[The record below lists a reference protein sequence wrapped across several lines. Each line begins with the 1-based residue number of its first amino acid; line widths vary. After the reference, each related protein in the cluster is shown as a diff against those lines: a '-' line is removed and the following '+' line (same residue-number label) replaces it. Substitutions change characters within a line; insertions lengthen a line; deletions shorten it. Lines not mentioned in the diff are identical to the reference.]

1 MRSARFGRLL
11 GSTAL
16 ILLLAGAQG
25 AFAQTPDASATKAP
39 MAMSGTPATGGDS
52 APGVAKAPELRGT
65 AEEAAPAGATTAA
78 PSSNSQDAAGPSDAS
93 TAAAPASA
101 PAPAATPAP
110 EQSAGEAA
118 APAPA
123 AAIPAPAAKADE
135 TPAPPAPPATAA
147 APATEEKP
155 AASTG
160 DDTVPT
166 TSAIAPAAP
175 SSEPTPAAAA
185 TSEPAPATATTSE
198 PAPAAATAAEPA
210 PTVVADPNAPITEQ
224 LRGLADGKFDRIIG
238 SKKDRAAIDAFYSA
252 RNYAPLWITD
262 GQVNARAK
270 AAIAYLGHVDADGL
284 DPSDYPVPN
293 LASVTDPVALAAA
306 EIRLGTSLITYAHH
320 AQLGRV
326 HWSRVSAD
334 ISYER
339 KAPEP
344 GEVLGK
350 MADAKEAKDISEALD
365 AYEPHVRPYLMLK
378 AKLAEL
384 RAGKGDSGRHRIA
397 DGAVLKVGMEDD
409 RVPHLRARL
418 GLGEGSG
425 TTYDKALADAVTKF
439 QKERELKATGTLTSA
454 TVEAL
459 NGRKP
464 DHPTDIII
472 ANMERWRWM
481 PHDLGETYVM
491 VNLAEFELR
500 VFHDGQQV
508 WMTRVVDGKPTMPTP
523 IMSADMKYITVNPT
537 WNVPPSIIHKEYLP
551 ALARDPSVLA
561 RAGLVVGRNSD
572 GSVHIYQPPGER
584 NALGRIR
591 FNFPNKFLVYQH
603 DTPDKN
609 LFALDRRAFSHGCMR
624 VQDPAK
630 YAEVLLSFARPNE
643 NYSEE
648 RIRKMFGK
656 GETDIQFPAA
666 IPVHLTYQTAFV
678 DNKGKLE
685 FLDDVYGRDK
695 ALIDIMK
702 GDERRVADTAV
713 EHRPNPIRR
722 QVLAL
727 PDQQSLWGDRWNG
740 PGQNGGYHD
749 GGQGFFSRLFG
760 GPYANQQPT
769 QIQRKRSGDR
779 RTEIR

>member
-1 MRSARFGRLL
+1 MRSIRFDRLL
-11 GSTAL
+11 ASTAL
-16 ILLLAGAQG
+16 VLLLAGAPG
-25 AFAQTPDASATKAP
+25 AFAQTSDAAQSKTPAVSDA
-39 MAMSGTPATGGDS
+39 ASGTSGTETDS
-52 APGVAKAPELRGT
+52 AQARTAP
-65 AEEAAPAGATTAA
+65 AVPAGAESPAQAETATTA
-78 PSSNSQDAAGPSDAS
+78 PSPNPQDATGPSESQAV
-93 TAAAPASA
+93 
-101 PAPAATPAP
+101 ATPTTTAP
-110 EQSAGEAA
+110 GSPSPSPDQSAAGAA

-123 AAIPAPAAKADE
+123 AEGMPAPAAKADE
-135 TPAPPAPPATAA
+135 PAAQPATPTMA
-147 APATEEKP
+147 APATDDKP

-160 DDTVPT
+160 EDTVPT

-175 SSEPTPAAAA
+175 SEPAPGAA
-185 TSEPAPATATTSE
+185 TTAEPAPAVA
-198 PAPAAATAAEPA
+198 
-210 PTVVADPNAPITEQ
+210 ADPNAPIVGQ

-238 SKKDRAAIDAFYSA
+238 SKKDRAAIDAFYAA

-270 AAIAYLGHVDADGL
+270 AAIAYLGQVDTDGL

-293 LASVTDPVALAAA
+293 LASVSDPVALAAA

-334 ISYER
+334 ISYDR

-350 MADAKEAKDISEALD
+350 MADAKDVADALD
-365 AYEPHVRPYLMLK
+365 SYEPHVRPYLVLK

-384 RAGKGDSGRHRIA
+384 RAGKGDAGRQRIV
-397 DGAVLKVGMEDD
+397 DGPVLKIGMQDE
-409 RVPHLRARL
+409 RVPLVRARL
-418 GLGEGSG
+418 GVSEGSG
-425 TTYDKALADAVTKF
+425 TTYDKALADAVSKF

-459 NGRKP
+459 NGRRP
-464 DHPTDIII
+464 DRPTDIII

-481 PHDLGETYVM
+481 PRDLGKTYVM
-491 VNLAEFELR
+491 VNLAEFALR

-508 WMTRVVDGKPTMPTP
+508 WATRVVDGKPTMPTP

-537 WNVPPSIIHKEYLP
+537 WNVPPSIVNNEYLP

-561 RAGLVVGRNSD
+561 RSGLVLGRNSD

-603 DTPDKN
+603 DTPDKH

-630 YAEVLLSFARPNE
+630 YAEVLLSYALPGE
-643 NYSEE
+643 GYSEE

-656 GETDIQFPAA
+656 SETDIQFPAA

-685 FLDDVYGRDK
+685 FLEDVYGRDK
-695 ALIDIMK
+695 ALVEIMK
-702 GDERRVADTAV
+702 GDERRVADIPV

-740 PGQNGGYHD
+740 PGQNGGYYD

-760 GPYANQQPT
+760 GPYANQQPAP
-769 QIQRKRSGDR
+769 IQRKRAADR
-779 RTEIR
+779 RMEIR

>member
-1 MRSARFGRLL
+1 MRSARFDRFLA
-11 GSTAL
+11 STAL
-16 ILLLAGAQG
+16 IVLLAGAQG
-25 AFAQTPDASATKAP
+25 AFAQAPDTSATKAP
-39 MAMSGTPATGGDS
+39 TVSDVTSGTPATGSDPAQSGAS
-52 APGVAKAPELRGT
+52 PAAPGSG
-65 AEEAAPAGATTAA
+65 AEAAAPADTATAA
-78 PSSNSQDAAGPSDAS
+78 PSSNSPDATDSSEAPAAAAAPAAAPSPKQSADE
-93 TAAAPASA
+93 AAAPASTATTA
-101 PAPAATPAP
+101 PAP
-110 EQSAGEAA
+110 EGKS
-118 APAPA
+118 
-123 AAIPAPAAKADE
+123 DE
-135 TPAPPAPPATAA
+135 TVTQPA
-147 APATEEKP
+147 APATAVAPVTDEKP

-160 DDTVPT
+160 ADTVPT
-166 TSAIAPAAP
+166 TSAIAPAVP
-175 SSEPTPAAAA
+175 TSEPT
-185 TSEPAPATATTSE
+185 PATATTSE
-198 PAPAAATAAEPA
+198 PAPAAATTAEPTPA
-210 PTVVADPNAPITEQ
+210 VVADPNAPITEQ

-350 MADAKEAKDISEALD
+350 MADAKEATDISEALD

-384 RAGKGDSGRHRIA
+384 RAGKGDARRPRIA
-397 DGAVLKVGMEDD
+397 EGPVLKVGMQDE
-409 RVPHLRARL
+409 RVPQIRARL
-418 GLGEGSG
+418 GVSEATG

-454 TVEAL
+454 TVEAM

-537 WNVPPSIIHKEYLP
+537 WNVPPSIVNKEYLP

-603 DTPDKN
+603 DTPDKH

-630 YAEVLLSFARPNE
+630 YAEVLLSFARPGE

-695 ALIDIMK
+695 ALIDVMK
-702 GDERRVADTAV
+702 GDERRVADVAV

-740 PGQNGGYHD
+740 PGQNGGYYD
-749 GGQGFFSRLFG
+749 GGHGFFSRLFG
-760 GPYANQQPT
+760 GPYANQQQAP
-769 QIQRKRSGDR
+769 IQRKRAADR
-779 RTEIR
+779 RMEIR

>member
-1 MRSARFGRLL
+1 MRSARFDRFLA
-11 GSTAL
+11 STAL
-16 ILLLAGAQG
+16 ILLLAGAPS
-25 AFAQTPDASATKAP
+25 AFAQTSDAST
-39 MAMSGTPATGGDS
+39 
-52 APGVAKAPELRGT
+52 AKAPTVSNATSEAPVAASDSGQP
-65 AEEAAPAGATTAA
+65 ASEAAAGAAESPASAETTTTA
-78 PSSNSQDAAGPSDAS
+78 PSPNPQDAAGPSETPAVASPAAS
-93 TAAAPASA
+93 TPS
-101 PAPAATPAP
+101 TPSSGP
-110 EQSAGEAA
+110 EQSACEAT

-123 AAIPAPAAKADE
+123 AAAMPVDKPDESAAQ
-135 TPAPPAPPATAA
+135 PA
-147 APATEEKP
+147 APATIAAPATDEKP

-160 DDTVPT
+160 EDTVPT

-175 SSEPTPAAAA
+175 A
-185 TSEPAPATATTSE
+185 SEPAPT
-198 PAPAAATAAEPA
+198 AATAAEPA
-210 PTVVADPNAPITEQ
+210 STVVADPNAPVAEQ

-334 ISYER
+334 ISYDR
-339 KAPEP
+339 KAPEA

-350 MADAKEAKDISEALD
+350 MADAKDAKDVSEALD

-384 RAGKGDSGRHRIA
+384 RAGKGDTSRPRIA
-397 DGAVLKVGMEDD
+397 DGPVLKVGMQDE
-409 RVPHLRARL
+409 RVPRIRARL
-418 GLGEGSG
+418 GISEGSG

-454 TVEAL
+454 TVEAM

-464 DHPTDIII
+464 DHPTDIIV

-481 PHDLGETYVM
+481 PHDLGKTYVM

-500 VFHDGQQV
+500 VFHDGEQV
-508 WMTRVVDGKPTMPTP
+508 WATRVVDGKPTMPTP

-537 WNVPPSIIHKEYLP
+537 WNVPPSIVHNEYLP
-551 ALARDPSVLA
+551 VLARDPTALA

-572 GSVHIYQPPGER
+572 GSVHIYQPPGEK
-584 NALGRIR
+584 NALGRLR

-603 DTPDKN
+603 DTPDKH

-630 YAEVLLSFARPNE
+630 YAEVLLSFARPGE
-643 NYSEE
+643 GYSEE
-648 RIRKMFGK
+648 RIHKMFGK

-678 DNKGKLE
+678 DNKGKLD

-695 ALIDIMK
+695 ALLDIMK
-702 GDERRVADTAV
+702 GDERRVADIPV

-740 PGQNGGYHD
+740 PGQNGGYYD

-760 GPYANQQPT
+760 GPYANQQAAP
-769 QIQRKRSGDR
+769 IQRKRAADR
-779 RTEIR
+779 RMEIR

>member
-1 MRSARFGRLL
+1 MRSARFDRFLA
-11 GSTAL
+11 STAL
-16 ILLLAGAQG
+16 ILLLAGAPS
-25 AFAQTPDASATKAP
+25 AFAQTSDAST
-39 MAMSGTPATGGDS
+39 
-52 APGVAKAPELRGT
+52 AKAPTVSNATSEAPVAASDSGQP
-65 AEEAAPAGATTAA
+65 ASEAAAGAAESPASAETTTTA
-78 PSSNSQDAAGPSDAS
+78 PSPNPQDAAGPSETPAVASPAAS
-93 TAAAPASA
+93 TPS
-101 PAPAATPAP
+101 TPSSGP
-110 EQSAGEAA
+110 EQSASEAT

-123 AAIPAPAAKADE
+123 AAAMPVAKPDESAAQ
-135 TPAPPAPPATAA
+135 PA
-147 APATEEKP
+147 APATIAAPGTDEKP

-160 DDTVPT
+160 EDTVPT

-175 SSEPTPAAAA
+175 A
-185 TSEPAPATATTSE
+185 SEPAPT
-198 PAPAAATAAEPA
+198 AATAAEPA
-210 PTVVADPNAPITEQ
+210 STVVADPNAPVAEQ

-334 ISYER
+334 ISYDR
-339 KAPEP
+339 KAPEA

-350 MADAKEAKDISEALD
+350 MADAKDAKDVSEALD

-384 RAGKGDSGRHRIA
+384 RAGKGDTSRPRIA
-397 DGAVLKVGMEDD
+397 DGPVLKVGMQDE
-409 RVPHLRARL
+409 RVPRIRARL
-418 GLGEGSG
+418 GISEGSG

-454 TVEAL
+454 TVEAM

-464 DHPTDIII
+464 DHPTDIIV

-481 PHDLGETYVM
+481 PHDLGKTYVM

-500 VFHDGQQV
+500 VFHDGEQV
-508 WMTRVVDGKPTMPTP
+508 WATRVVDGKPTMPTP

-537 WNVPPSIIHKEYLP
+537 WNVPPSIVHNEYLP
-551 ALARDPSVLA
+551 VLARDPTALA

-572 GSVHIYQPPGER
+572 GSVHIYQPPGEK
-584 NALGRIR
+584 NALGRLR

-603 DTPDKN
+603 DTPDKH

-630 YAEVLLSFARPNE
+630 YAEVLLSFARPGE
-643 NYSEE
+643 GYSEE
-648 RIRKMFGK
+648 RIHKMFGK

-678 DNKGKLE
+678 DNKGKLD

-695 ALIDIMK
+695 ALLDIMK
-702 GDERRVADTAV
+702 GDERRVADIPV

-740 PGQNGGYHD
+740 PGQNGGYYD

-760 GPYANQQPT
+760 GPYANQQAAP
-769 QIQRKRSGDR
+769 IQRKRAADR
-779 RTEIR
+779 RMEIR